1 MRETGLSSKGL
12 RSGWGE
18 EESDPMSS
26 MANLADVM
34 LVFACG
40 LMMALITYWNVDIS
54 TVTEMLREDQVAEVQ
69 SPEEITEQLMA
80 SDGTSYIDMGKV
92 YMDPTT
98 GKYYMLSTDEAA
110 SAADAAQGASSAGA
124 ASAAGEGSSASNAQA
139 GQGAGQSAANGPTAA
154 GEGKATSVS
163 RAEGGD

>member
-1 MRETGLSSKGL
+1 MRTTGLDSGGL
-12 RSGWGE
+12 RSGWSE
-18 EESDPMSS
+18 EESDPMAS

-54 TVTEMLREDQVAEVQ
+54 TVTEMLREDQIAEVQ
-69 SPEEITEQLMA
+69 TPEEMTEQLTA

-110 SAADAAQGASSAGA
+110 SAADAAANAG
-124 ASAAGEGSSASNAQA
+124 GTGQA
-139 GQGAGQSAANGPTAA
+139 EANGQASTTD
-154 GEGKATSVS
+154 GKTTSVS